1 MKARSSF
8 RLIVA
13 EIVAVAI
20 NIIPLWLWWFD
31 DLSAESTMLIYGF
44 EALAAV
50 VFAILCVLLISPS
63 HDLDGRGKYKKK
75 GKLIADFSVI
85 AFGFLGVLGIFV
97 GLFLFLVLKVEFDV
111 RSILVAVAIV
121 VAFQLAEFFVDVV
134 TLRPLPL
141 KKAEFL
147 LSKSMGKT
155 AVLFFGVFIG
165 IFLAAWVNE
174 WFVVPLVVFKTII
187 DVGEPIQFFLGKGE
201 NAASIL
207 DTEVKFRKR

>member
-1 MKARSSF
+1 MNSRSPI

-13 EIVAVAI
+13 EIVAIVI
-20 NIIPLWLWWFD
+20 NVIPLWLWLFD
-31 DLSAESTMLIYGF
+31 DLSAESTMLIYAI

-63 HDLDGRGKYKKK
+63 HDPDGRGKYKRK

-97 GLFLFLVLKVEFDV
+97 GLFLFLILKIEIDLG
-111 RSILVAVAIV
+111 SILVAVAIV
-121 VAFQLAEFFVDVV
+121 LAFQVAELVVDIL
-134 TLRPLPL
+134 TLHPLPL

-147 LSKSMGKT
+147 LSRSMGKT
-155 AVLFFGVFIG
+155 AVLFFGVFFG

-174 WFVVPLVVFKTII
+174 WFVIPLVVLKTII
-187 DVGEPIQFFLGKGE
+187 DIGEPIQFFLGKDE
-201 NAASIL
+201 AESSLLEAEI
-207 DTEVKFRKR
+207 KFRAR

>member
-20 NIIPLWLWWFD
+20 NVIPLWLWFFD
-31 DLSAESTMLIYGF
+31 DLSAESTMLIYAV

-63 HDLDGRGKYKKK
+63 HDPDGRGKYKKK

-97 GLFLFLVLKVEFDV
+97 GLFLFFVLKVELDF

-121 VAFQLAEFFVDVV
+121 LAFQVAELFVDIL

-155 AVLFFGVFIG
+155 AVLFFGVFFG
-165 IFLAAWVNE
+165 ILLAAWVNE
-174 WFVVPLVVFKTII
+174 WFVVPLVVLKTII

-201 NAASIL
+201 NQASVL

>member
-1 MKARSSF
+1 MASSSKF
-8 RLIVA
+8 RLIAA
-13 EIVAVAI
+13 EIAAVAI
-20 NIIPLWLWWFD
+20 NIIPLWLWFFD
-31 DLSAESTMLIYGF
+31 DLSAESTMLIYAV

-63 HDLDGRGKYKKK
+63 QDPEGRGKYKKK
-75 GKLIADFSVI
+75 GKLIADFSII

-97 GLFLFLVLKVEFDV
+97 GLFLFLVLKVEFDF
-111 RSILVAVAIV
+111 RSILIAVAIV
-121 VAFQLAEFFVDVV
+121 IAFQIAEFFVDII

-155 AVLFFGVFIG
+155 AVLFFGVFFG

-174 WFVVPLVVFKTII
+174 WFVIPLVVLKTII
-187 DVGEPIQFFLGKGE
+187 DVGEPIQFFLGKDE
-201 NAASIL
+201 TEASIL
-207 DTEVKFRKR
+207 DTKIKFRSR